1 MQTHLASEP
10 LRVKNPSLQAL
21 LVYELDGA
29 PAFAGL
35 HQGAVVPT
43 YGCYALHHVAFSGIL
58 GLMRLFLLRI
68 ECTAACTTSVVHL
81 VRHVLK
87 TDPAL
92 WASVVKH
99 MITALYYLFLI

>member
-21 LVYELDGA
+21 LMHELDRA

-43 YGCYALHHVAFSGIL
+43 YWCYAFHLAALSGIMEL
-58 GLMRLFLLRI
+58 
-68 ECTAACTTSVVHL
+68 
-81 VRHVLK
+81 
-87 TDPAL
+87 
-92 WASVVKH
+92 
-99 MITALYYLFLI
+99 